1 MNSREI
7 ALKVL
12 MDMHNKGAY
21 SNYSINKYLKEK
33 ENTKDENLV
42 REIAYGVIENLLYID
57 YIISKL
63 SKKKLDKIHPT
74 ILEILRI
81 GVYQI
86 AFTDKIP
93 HRAAVNECVNL
104 GKKYVHKG
112 AAGFINGIL
121 RNFSRNKEQVMKID
135 EKDKLEFL
143 SIRYSHPKW
152 MISRWIETY
161 GEEFT
166 ENLLKANNSKPKL
179 NLRVNTLKTDRDN
192 LMKALSNYG
201 YIVNKTK
208 YAKDGIIVE
217 NPTRIT
223 EIEEFKL
230 GHFIIQDESSMIV
243 GQIANPK
250 ENNIILDLCSAP
262 GGKATH
268 LAQVMNNRGKIICW
282 DIYEHK
288 LNLVKENADR
298 LGISIIETKLQDA
311 QILDEDMIGIADM
324 CIVDAPCSGLG
335 IIRRRPEI
343 KWNRKEEDI
352 EDLSI
357 IQRNILNN
365 ASKYVKPGGVIIYS
379 TCTIEQKENIDT
391 VTEFLKENNNFTFSA
406 FDQLVNFDSNMDSS
420 KHGYIQMF
428 PNIHG
433 TDGFFI
439 ARIQKK

>member
-21 SNYSINKYLKEK
+21 SNYSINKYLKGS
-33 ENTKDENLV
+33 ENVKDENLV
-42 REIAYGVIENLLYID
+42 REIVYGVIENLTYID

-63 SKKKLDKIHPT
+63 SKKKIDKIHPL

-93 HRAAVNECVNL
+93 HRAAVNESVNL

-112 AAGFINGIL
+112 AAGFINGVL
-121 RNFSRNKEQVMKID
+121 RSFSRNKEQIMEID
-135 EKDKLEFL
+135 EKDRLKFL
-143 SIRYSHPKW
+143 SIKYSHPKW
-152 MISRWIETY
+152 MIKRWIEFY
-161 GEEFT
+161 GEDFT
-166 ENLLKANNSKPKL
+166 EELLIANNSKPKL
-179 NLRVNTLKTDRDN
+179 NLRVNTLKTDRN
-192 LMKALSNYG
+192 SLMKVLLDYG
-201 YIVNKTK
+201 YNVHETK
-208 YAKDGIIVE
+208 YAKDGIVVE

-223 EIEEFKL
+223 EIDEFIQ
-230 GHFIIQDESSMIV
+230 GHFIIQDESSMLV

-250 ENNIILDLCSAP
+250 ENSIVLDLCSAP

-268 LAQVMNNRGKIICW
+268 LAQIMNNKGKIICW

-288 LNLVKENADR
+288 LELVRENANR
-298 LGISIIETKLQDA
+298 LGINIIETKLQDA

-343 KWNRKEEDI
+343 KWNRKQEDI
-352 EDLSI
+352 EDLAR

-379 TCTIEQKENIDT
+379 TCTIEQKENINT
-391 VTEFLKENNNFTFSA
+391 VMEFLKENKDFILTP
-406 FDQLVNFDSNMDSS
+406 FDKLVDFDVNTVSS
-420 KHGYIQMF
+420 EDGYIQMF
-428 PNIHG
+428 PNLHG